1 MSGWGSASKT
11 RWTDERVPLPRTS
24 GWAVSV
30 EDQARADERVPA
42 AAGPTPAADY
52 VLAVVRTAAGAVAGG
67 ESGPG
72 ARPMHPDWARALR
85 DQCAAAQV
93 PFLFKQWGVD
103 WALAE
108 DCAAKA
114 LAKVL
119 DTAAAAAADKADALN
134 ARASHLTAIH
144 RRVQLRR
151 QSIDS
156 LNRQLRAQRQ
166 QEHAA

>member
-1 MSGWGSASKT
+1 MTDLVAAARFERDLRADKYPALVAS
-11 RWTDERVPLPRTS
+11 RRLGADEALVDFQAWAAIAHWLEHDAWPAWTGAGGVDERTV
-24 GWAVSV
+24 
-30 EDQARADERVPA
+30 
-42 AAGPTPAADY
+42 
-52 VLAVVRTAAGAVAGG
+52 
-67 ESGPG
+67 
-72 ARPMHPDWARALR
+72 
-85 DQCAAAQV
+85 
-93 PFLFKQWGVD
+93 VD